1 MKSLSRRHTYR
12 SLFISL
18 ILHSL
23 LFFLC
28 VYVSL
33 HMPQELPEELGSPTP
48 ARVSMQFRP
57 QVAGT
62 PATGAGGSNV
72 KPAQA
77 IPLPAQPAQAIPL
90 PAQPAKR
97 SAKQLQ
103 KVIPTTVQPVSSE
116 RPTEGLGQTE
126 EPGQTEGSLSNPGM
140 GTGRGRER
148 SGSGSSAGSSRIT
161 GAAFMQA
168 FQNSVH
174 GYRQE
179 SAESKP
185 RNPNIPEHVQE
196 RIDEWDQFAHRQKV
210 HRALVKATRIY
221 SAYVHTSVPI
231 HTQIP
236 FSLVTDENG
245 TLLTKIEGPFTGH
258 EEIDSF
264 LKEFLTKA
272 EYPPIPKRF
281 NKKEFQFSVVIELTL
296 SEGSH
301 RLQLRA
307 FRE

>member
-12 SLFISL
+12 SLCISL

-33 HMPQELPEELGSPTP
+33 HMPQELPEELGSATP

-57 QVAGT
+57 QAGA
-62 PATGAGGSNV
+62 PAAGGGNSSV
-72 KPAQA
+72 
-77 IPLPAQPAQAIPL
+77 QPVPL

-97 SAKQLQ
+97 PAKQLQ
-103 KVIPTTVQPVSSE
+103 KAITTAVQPASSE
-116 RPTEGLGQTE
+116 KPNE
-126 EPGQTEGSLSNPGM
+126 EPGQTEGTHANREM
-140 GTGRGRER
+140 GTGPVTET
-148 SGSGSSAGSSRIT
+148 SSSAGSSRIT

-168 FQNSVH
+168 FQNSVYK
-174 GYRQE
+174 YRQE
-179 SAESKP
+179 NATP
-185 RNPNIPEHVQE
+185 RSHNSPIPEHVQE

-221 SAYVHTSVPI
+221 STYVHTSVPL
-231 HTQIP
+231 HTRIP

-258 EEIDSF
+258 EEIDAF

-307 FRE
+307 LRE